1 MRLLHWQCAPQ
12 DPNSFLVILSNR
24 DSISDL
30 ERVSTEGVM
39 RKIHQSIA
47 VLVLALVGLA
57 GCDQEQQAVGNTNP
71 ARVAEMQQ
79 THRNL
84 WLGHIILVQ
93 HVVLYNA
100 TNNPAERDA
109 AEKDVVANAK
119 QIAIMVTPFYGEA
132 KAEKFFTL
140 LVGHVA
146 AVKEYSEATVAE
158 NKPRQDAALALLA
171 SNADDIAVFLNGAN
185 PYLPKDAF
193 RVLIA
198 AHGAH
203 HVLQIN
209 LYKKKD
215 YTRLEATWPM
225 GREHAYGI
233 ADTLTTALVKQFPSK
248 FL

>member
-1 MRLLHWQCAPQ
+1 
-12 DPNSFLVILSNR
+12 
-24 DSISDL
+24 
-30 ERVSTEGVM
+30 M

-47 VLVLALVGLA
+47 VPVLALVGLV
-57 GCDQEQQAVGNTNP
+57 GCDQEQRAIGDANP

-79 THRNL
+79 THRDL

-119 QIAIMVTPFYGEA
+119 QIAIMVAPFYGEA

-146 AVKEYSEATVAE
+146 AVKEYSEATVAG
-158 NKPRQDAALALLA
+158 NKPRQDAAIAHLA
-171 SNADDIAVFLNGAN
+171 SNADNIAVFLNGAN
-185 PYLPKDAF
+185 PYLPKEAF
-193 RVLIA
+193 RILIA

-203 HVLQIN
+203 HVSQIN

-233 ADTLTTALVKQFPSK
+233 ADTLTAALVKQFPSK